1 MTPTLLRILF
11 CLMWAVLGVL
21 ASWISFVSL
30 QKQAYSINP
39 NDTLSLKKMP
49 MLMAGLILK
58 MLLIAVVIYLA
69 LRMNV
74 VYAIVFVV
82 AMTIT
87 TLALVINLNSR
98 AKKLID
104 DQH

>member
-11 CLMWAVLGVL
+11 GLMWAVLGVL